1 MIPEPRCSAP
11 QRSPQGRSDATM
23 MIHEITAQVG
33 KYKPRK
39 RIGRGHGSGS
49 GKTAG
54 RGHKGARSRAGYSRR
69 PGFEGGQMSF
79 VRRMPKRGFTN
90 APFRTH
96 YHIVNVQDLEAR
108 CDDGAEV
115 TIESLA
121 ALGLV
126 RDNKCPLKVLG
137 HGALTKKL
145 SVIAAKF
152 SATAKTKIEGA
163 GGSITEKAKVKWIRT
178 PRKKKAAAPAEAPAA
193 VKSDEDKGE

>member
-1 MIPEPRCSAP
+1 
-11 QRSPQGRSDATM
+11 M
-23 MIHEITAQVG
+23 MIHEITVQVG
-33 KYKPRK
+33 KYKTRK

-108 CDDGAEV
+108 CDDGAEITV
-115 TIESLA
+115 ETLA
-121 ALGLV
+121 AIGLV
-126 RDNKCPLKVLG
+126 RDASLPLKVLG
-137 HGALTKKL
+137 HGDLTKKFK
-145 SVIAAKF
+145 VTAAKF
-152 SATAKTKIEGA
+152 SASAKSKIEGV
-163 GGSITEKAKVKWIRT
+163 GGTVTEKVKVKWKRT
-178 PRKKKAAAPAEAPAA
+178 PGKKKAAAPTPAPVAET
-193 VKSDEDKGE
+193 SGDDQSE